1 MLSMFVNGMVET
13 VAKVSSSFIKKTL
26 SWMGADDDIASAF
39 YLRSLTLKRE
49 VNPLSVQ
56 AANLPK

>member
-1 MLSMFVNGMVET
+1 
-13 VAKVSSSFIKKTL
+13 
-26 SWMGADDDIASAF
+26 MGADDDIASAF